1 MTKKMKKIICLILS
15 IGCVVLS
22 ACGKT
27 DDKNNDDRPEN
38 RQERQIPGTQTENE
52 LPLVPLE

>member
-1 MTKKMKKIICLILS
+1 MKKIICLILS
-15 IGCVVLS
+15 IGCVVFS

-27 DDKNNDDRPEN
+27 DDKKNDDRPEN